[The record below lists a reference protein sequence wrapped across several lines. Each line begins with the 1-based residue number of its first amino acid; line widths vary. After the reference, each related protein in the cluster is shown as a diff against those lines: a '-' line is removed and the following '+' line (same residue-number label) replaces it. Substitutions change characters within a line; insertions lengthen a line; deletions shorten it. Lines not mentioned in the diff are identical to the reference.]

1 MRLGRKGR
9 VTILSALVLI
19 IAGLVTAYIMASS
32 VPSDYKPIRLTVA
45 EKDAAMREFRR
56 RLMEF
61 NNEGQKNQPFDWTL
75 TQDQLNRY
83 MDSMDE
89 IAVQGGAKAGSVH
102 RAMESIGLAEP
113 TVVLDSG
120 QVRIVAKSLQY
131 KKIVSLN
138 IALRLGPDGRLRVS
152 IASARIGRLPMPTS
166 LVRSMIDRL
175 RGRLARAVGDTTSA
189 PAMGGLDSSQ
199 VGLVLRRLI
208 SAIDGEPIPT
218 EMTWR
223 IQTRKRVRVTR
234 IDIADGKLTLHME
247 HVGRPAETRP
257 QVPMN

>member
-9 VTILSALVLI
+9 IVLLSVVALI
-19 IAGLVTAYIMASS
+19 IAGVITAYILASR
-32 VPSDYKPIRLTVA
+32 VPSDYKPMRLTVA

-61 NNEGQKNQPFDWTL
+61 NNEGQKNEPFDWTL
-75 TQDQLNRY
+75 TQNQLNRY
-83 MDSMDE
+83 LDSMDE
-89 IAVQGGAKAGSVH
+89 IAVQGGAKAGAVH

-113 TVVLDSG
+113 AVVLDDG
-120 QVRIVAKSLQY
+120 QVRIVARSLQY

-138 IALRLGPDGRLRVS
+138 IGLRLGPDGRLRVGIESAS
-152 IASARIGRLPMPTS
+152 IGQLPMPAS
-166 LVRSMIDRL
+166 LVRSVIGRL
-175 RGRLARAVGDTTSA
+175 RAKLSKAVGETTSA

-199 VGLVLRRLI
+199 VGLVLQRLI

-247 HVGRPAETRP
+247 HVRRPEENKP